1 MKRTNYAGET
11 SEKQVGQEVVLKGW
25 VAKRRN
31 LGGLIFIDLWDRE
44 GIVQLVFNEKENP
57 EAFKIA
63 NAVRNQY
70 VLEVQGEVQLRA
82 EKEIN
87 PEMKTGK
94 VEVAVDQIKV
104 LAKSETTPFDI
115 VDDVDASE
123 DLRMKYRYLDLR
135 RPEMMKNLM
144 LRSKVT
150 SVVHHYYDN
159 EGFMD
164 VETPDLTRS
173 TPEGARDY
181 IVPSRV

>member
-1 MKRTNYAGET
+1 MKRTNYCGDTNENLI
-11 SEKQVGQEVVLKGW
+11 GQEVVLKGW

-57 EAFKIA
+57 EAFKVA

-70 VLEVQGEVQLRA
+70 VLEVTGKVQPRA

-87 PEMKTGK
+87 PDMKTGK
-94 VEVAVDQIKV
+94 VEVAVEKVTV
-104 LAKSETTPFDI
+104 LAQSETTPFDI
-115 VDDVDASE
+115 TDGVDASE

-135 RPEMMKNLM
+135 RPEMMKKLM

-150 SVVHHYYDN
+150 HVIHRYFEKN
-159 EGFMD
+159 GFLD

>member
-44 GIVQLVFNEKENP
+44 WIVQLVFNEKENP

-70 VLEVQGEVQLRA
+70 VLEVQGKVQLRA

-123 DLRMKYRYLDLR
+123 
-135 RPEMMKNLM
+135 
-144 LRSKVT
+144 
-150 SVVHHYYDN
+150 
-159 EGFMD
+159 
-164 VETPDLTRS
+164 
-173 TPEGARDY
+173 
-181 IVPSRV
+181 VPLPWSSSSWNDEEFDAAE